1 MFKKYLSFTENTN
14 DTRNKKLLSLLSDF
28 FQVPKHTRV
37 LFHRFGGIQH
47 ASISLVLDKIH

>member
-37 LFHRFGGIQH
+37 LFHRFGGIQN